1 MVILRATHKVL
12 RSLPETAGDTDT
24 SDTALGDW
32 YLNRITLDRQP
43 LILLVSSKSRLSM
56 LTPARDV
63 KSLPSRIGEML
74 SVRLQRL
81 GVDPQLIHAEVEAMD
96 VARVGRT
103 RDRSVMGQL
112 VDFAKA
118 IPYYIPVGT
127 AVDGARLRLA
137 EDKLAHTPCLCGR
150 SEAETIWPDRDS
162 ARLLTERWSKP
173 KTVH

>member
-1 MVILRATHKVL
+1 MVILRATQKVL
-12 RSLPETAGDTDT
+12 RSLPETAGDGET

-32 YLNRITLDRQP
+32 YLNRIIVDRQP

-63 KSLPSRIGEML
+63 KSLPDRIGEML
-74 SVRLQRL
+74 FVRLQRL
-81 GVDPQLIHAEVEAMD
+81 GVDPQLVQAEVGAMD

-103 RDRSVMGQL
+103 CDRSITGQL

-127 AVDGARLRLA
+127 AADGARLRLA

-150 SEAETIWPDRDS
+150 SKAETIWPDRDS
-162 ARLLTERWSKP
+162 ARLLAERWSKQ